1 MAYNATK
8 GSADKLGQNDMTT
21 LLAIAKESFGD
32 RQQLFLFIL
41 RADFIAYNSAR
52 ELAAHKPLSTARAVA
67 LVWRDAYG
75 ELPDRV
81 VYYQLIP

>member
-1 MAYNATK
+1 VQYNTYEQ
-8 GSADKLGQNDMTT
+8 DKRGQNDMT
-21 LLAIAKESFGD
+21 LLLSMARECFGD

-41 RADFIAYNSAR
+41 RTDAIAYNAGRDLSKFR
-52 ELAAHKPLSTARAVA
+52 PLSTARAVA

-81 VYYQLIP
+81 IYYQVLP